1 MQKNIKAGLRFY
13 CPITLFQS
21 FCQQQAAFLG
31 FSWKPTHQNIYRIEH
46 FSHAHEKQFLL
57 CAKIFYDIGKKKSLE
72 PIVGSRLH
80 NVVVDKNNFDAFDR
94 LPAKCIG
101 ILEEGK
107 KNMAR
112 RKFLISYRRQL
123 PDPRNPLNFRIRKRK
138 SKTKEGN
145 KRKQ

>member
-1 MQKNIKAGLRFY
+1 MCKNILRHREKKISRAH
-13 CPITLFQS
+13 CWITS
-21 FCQQQAAFLG
+21 
-31 FSWKPTHQNIYRIEH
+31 
-46 FSHAHEKQFLL
+46 
-57 CAKIFYDIGKKKSLE
+57 
-72 PIVGSRLH
+72 